1 MARSFKFMLFMC
13 LLFLVAGGCSSSS
26 SVLKEEPGAD
36 IMQNTLTIK
45 PGGSNEE
52 CIELRPGMVFD
63 YRFNAS
69 HPVNFNIHYHA
80 EDEVKYPV
88 FQKGIL
94 FGRGS
99 IDPGTH
105 DYFTPDQ
112 EYYCL
117 MWDNVNEENIKVSF
131 KCVMRNK

>member
-1 MARSFKFMLFMC
+1 MAKRSIAIILICSLF
-13 LLFLVAGGCSSSS
+13 VVVSGCAKSSH
-26 SVLKEEPGAD
+26 VLKKEPGEEVNR
-36 IMQNTLTIK
+36 QTLTIR
-45 PGGSNEE
+45 PGASAEE

-63 YRFNAS
+63 YDFDAS
-69 HPVNFNIHYHA
+69 DIVDFNIHYHA

-88 FQKGIL
+88 LKKGIMYSK
-94 FGRGS
+94 GS

-117 MWDNVNEENIKVSF
+117 MWDNLNEKIIKVSF
-131 KCVMRNK
+131 KCVLKNK

>member
-1 MARSFKFMLFMC
+1 MARSFKSLLFMC
-13 LLFLVAGGCSSSS
+13 LLFLVAGGCSKSSHF
-26 SVLKEEPGAD
+26 LKEEAD
-36 IMQNTLTIK
+36 AEVVQKTLTIK
-45 PGGSNEE
+45 LGRSSEE
-52 CIELRPGMVFD
+52 CIALRPGMVFD

-69 HPVNFNIHYHA
+69 HSVNFNIHYHA

-88 FQKGIL
+88 FQKGIT

-99 IDPGTH
+99 IDPSTQ

-117 MWDNVNEENIKVSF
+117 MWDNVSEEDIKVSF
-131 KCVMRNK
+131 KCVMNNK